1 MANGSVWVNVLLT
14 AGAEWMALDEIEP
27 SSVKKPALRGAS
39 PASPSAAEAAYL
51 KLGLDQPGRKLPL
64 FDAKGQPI
72 RPQVI
77 RTCLARG
84 WAERWFANPM
94 APDWLVCRLTEEGR
108 RALGRS

>member
-1 MANGSVWVNVLLT
+1 MA
-14 AGAEWMALDEIEP
+14 AIEGAAMA
-27 SSVKKPALRGAS
+27 KPGRSA
-39 PASPSAAEAAYL
+39 PAPTAAEAAYL
-51 KLGLDQPGRKLPL
+51 RLGLNQPGRKLPL

-94 APDWLVCRLTEEGR
+94 APNWLVCRLTEAGV
-108 RALGRS
+108 RAVERP